1 MMRYMKR
8 YGKGKKSFNNDFDKF
23 ELNSSEKTNGYY
35 DPFKDCYDSENCEEY
50 DSAQDD
56 DDDLFG
62 KYDDEDDDSIFNE
75 VFSGFG
81 KDSFD
86 YNLEDEF
93 DAFGDGDI
101 SKWEVSD
108 LQRLIYII
116 DMADDILDKYLE
128 YSSYGKDD
136 ISIKDI
142 DIALSK
148 SLIKGE
154 SDFEKGIS
162 KRFFHVLSEKNISVT
177 EFCMGLM
184 KMFFNTEINK
194 NIVYRTLMS
203 MCLSGREKIYVKNHI
218 DGLSLPKR

>member
-1 MMRYMKR
+1 MYMKR
-8 YGKGKKSFNNDFDKF
+8 NEKGSKSFNNDMDRFR
-23 ELNSSEKTNGYY
+23 LNSS
-35 DPFKDCYDSENCEEY
+35 
-50 DSAQDD
+50 QDD

-62 KYDDEDDDSIFNE
+62 KYDDDEDDSTFNE
-75 VFSGFG
+75 VFGGFG

-86 YNLEDEF
+86 YDLENEYEDF
-93 DAFGDGDI
+93 DDDYI

-128 YSSYGKDD
+128 HSSYGKDD

-162 KRFFHVLSEKNISVT
+162 KRFFYVLSEKNISVT

-184 KMFFNTEINK
+184 KMFFNTDMSK
-194 NIVYRTLMS
+194 NIIYKTLIS
-203 MCLSGREKIYVKNHI
+203 MCTSDKEETYVKNHI
-218 DGLSLPKR
+218 EDLSLPKR